1 MEKHA
6 PSIQANDWQGTG
18 IEAGTQTL
26 PTQGGFGQKSAIE
39 CQQSR
44 HERTDWRIELIEA
57 VAEERWRHKDNDE
70 LSQFSSF
77 ISDGIATD
85 HMHMLQAQLLD
96 QLSHADF
103 QDRESR
109 IKAAH
114 ARTFKWVLE
123 PLTTENEN
131 SWSSLVNWLESDE
144 KIYWITGKPGSGK
157 STLLKYICKDP
168 RTQKYLRNWAK
179 SQPLIEAS
187 FYFWNSGSSIQMSQ
201 DGLLRSLLY
210 QALRAKPSLISSAF
224 PRRWQISDL
233 LWIDNRQW
241 ELSEL
246 QEGLRVVMRQAA
258 EAPFKLCLFI
268 DGMDEFS
275 GNHKDFVEFV
285 KSSGNY
291 ENVKLCIASRPWVV
305 FEDGFAQGP
314 NLRLQDL
321 TYPDIFAFT
330 TESLQS
336 SSDFRSLQIRESN
349 FGSQLV
355 ADISRKSCGVFLW
368 VALVVKSLI
377 EDISDCVRICDLQK
391 RLEDIPDELEDLYRK
406 MLDSIDTNYVEH
418 AFQLFS
424 ITREAQGRLSVLA
437 LSFADDGDDTSLIDR
452 KLGQMSDEEGVER
465 YRVVKRRLMS
475 RCKGFLEITNDQQNE
490 LGKGQDAIWTKS
502 DIQLWNQKITY
513 LHRTARDF
521 LESAPIRELIALE
534 VGKMLDAPL
543 RLLRSGIFIL
553 KTMSDE
559 QISLKKS
566 YIWDVV
572 DTTLNYGARAEKNLG
587 CPQIR
592 LIDEIDETMRQH
604 AAADDSMS
612 KLQSGHWSALR
623 PGAQTNNG
631 FLALAA
637 QFNLQL
643 YIREK
648 IKINVPI
655 FSGNTNRPL
664 LDYIITDHDKY
675 QALAERLT
683 LGNYSMPNLNLLR
696 ILLKRG
702 SDPNQV
708 YKSKTH
714 WETVLAHCIEI
725 SRNSDIPGD
734 IAIGLLEHWSNVV
747 ELFIDHGANPLVNH
761 DSPIYS
767 RIREAFGDFQPD
779 RARYL
784 EKKISRSKTRML
796 TSGTLPTRPP
806 STNDL
811 DLTPFPLWNKQHS
824 LEFPGL
830 VLSERIKRIPLSDR
844 MPHRPYTWDTQRHD
858 PLRGDNPDFFSA
870 WLRCEA
876 PVGVAYTGPSSTQE
890 EYSLTHEESP
900 SSFLN
905 NMPTTQDA
913 EEFVSTPSPNLTI
926 ADDSETELSMDFHPS
941 PEVVSGNCL
950 ERRDRTQRGRAG
962 GWNSLSNARLMEG
975 PLVQRRRTVDQN
987 TEQASERS
995 PRYPLDN
1002 LPTVRDVP
1010 TARSITNS
1018 PAPEEL
1024 ANGTCGSFDNKT
1036 LSEFSADK
1044 CRYAD
1049 DFMKNHKSTYERV
1062 IRKVEDEPSTPG
1074 HNSPE
1079 PTCPDQG
1086 SRIKVAIL
1094 DTGLDRRHP
1103 FIQAR
1108 NERIKDI
1115 RSWVNN
1121 LDGKQDPS
1129 TGDVSG
1135 HGTHV
1140 ADLLLDVAPDCD
1152 VYIARIA
1159 EYNPIGPDLIA
1170 KAVMHAVTE
1179 WKVDIISMSFGFTD
1193 ETEVGCDALSDAIA
1207 IAHSRR
1213 ILMFAAA
1220 SNMGSH
1226 SRPAFPAR
1234 HSDVF
1239 CIFAADGMGN
1249 SAPANP
1255 TGEQYAPNFSTLG
1268 QAVEAAWPRKL
1279 VTDPFTRR
1287 KSGTSFAVPVAAGI
1301 AAMILLYAQQNLS
1314 TNEAMKFKEYDKMRD
1329 MLCHLSDRRDAYN
1342 VISAVGLAPGNYAEA
1357 TMRMVLAGKW
1367 RRR

>member
-1 MEKHA
+1 
-6 PSIQANDWQGTG
+6 
-18 IEAGTQTL
+18 
-26 PTQGGFGQKSAIE
+26 
-39 CQQSR
+39 
-44 HERTDWRIELIEA
+44 
-57 VAEERWRHKDNDE
+57 
-70 LSQFSSF
+70 
-77 ISDGIATD
+77 
-85 HMHMLQAQLLD
+85 
-96 QLSHADF
+96 
-103 QDRESR
+103 
-109 IKAAH
+109 
-114 ARTFKWVLE
+114 
-123 PLTTENEN
+123 
-131 SWSSLVNWLESDE
+131 
-144 KIYWITGKPGSGK
+144 
-157 STLLKYICKDP
+157 
-168 RTQKYLRNWAK
+168 
-179 SQPLIEAS
+179 
-187 FYFWNSGSSIQMSQ
+187 
-201 DGLLRSLLY
+201 
-210 QALRAKPSLISSAF
+210 
-224 PRRWQISDL
+224 
-233 LWIDNRQW
+233 
-241 ELSEL
+241 
-246 QEGLRVVMRQAA
+246 MRQAA

-330 TESLQS
+330 TESLQ
-336 SSDFRSLQIRESN
+336 N
-349 FGSQLV
+349 
-355 ADISRKSCGVFLW
+355 
-368 VALVVKSLI
+368 
-377 EDISDCVRICDLQK
+377 
-391 RLEDIPDELEDLYRK
+391 ELEDLYRK

-475 RCKGFLEITNDQQNE
+475 RW
-490 LGKGQDAIWTKS
+490 QDAIWTKS

-696 ILLKRG
+696 ILLKR
-702 SDPNQV
+702 
-708 YKSKTH
+708 
-714 WETVLAHCIEI
+714 AHCIEI

-1024 ANGTCGSFDNKT
+1024 ANGT
-1036 LSEFSADK
+1036 
-1044 CRYAD
+1044 Y
-1049 DFMKNHKSTYERV
+1049 
-1062 IRKVEDEPSTPG
+1062 
-1074 HNSPE
+1074 
-1079 PTCPDQG
+1079 
-1086 SRIKVAIL
+1086 
-1094 DTGLDRRHP
+1094 
-1103 FIQAR
+1103 
-1108 NERIKDI
+1108 I